1 MIERLKESHGGVIGF
16 RVIGQVTAE
25 EVTAFEEQIK
35 FLIAQR
41 RNRPIGIVADLSQ
54 MDSVDWKARWEEM
67 RFLQKY
73 TNHIARI
80 AVIGADTW
88 ETVAGMAL
96 TGMAL
101 LQGET
106 LYFHTSETLH
116 AWNWART
123 SKHANEAPAP
133 RQIYAAT
140 GIWKN
145 YTPEFDI

>member
-16 RVIGQVTAE
+16 RVIGQVTAD
-25 EVTAFEEQIK
+25 EVTAFEEQIR
-35 FLIAQR
+35 FLIAER
-41 RNRPIGIVADLSQ
+41 RNRPIGIVADISQ
-54 MDSVDWKARWEEM
+54 MDGVDWKARWAEM

-106 LYFHTSETLH
+106 LYFHPSESLQ
-116 AWNWART
+116 AWHWART
-123 SKHANEAPAP
+123 SKHATDAPAP
-133 RQIYAAT
+133 RQIYAGT

>member
-1 MIERLKESHGGVIGF
+1 MIERMKESHGGVIGF
-16 RVIGQVTAE
+16 EVIGKLTAE
-25 EVTAFEEQIK
+25 EVEAFEEQIK
-35 FLIAQR
+35 FLIAKR
-41 RNRPIGIVADLSQ
+41 RRRPIGIVADLSR
-54 MDSVDWKARWEEM
+54 MESVDWKARWEEM

-80 AVIGADTW
+80 AVVGADQW
-88 ETVAGMAL
+88 ETVAGLAL

-106 LYFHTSETLH
+106 LYFHSSEILH
-116 AWNWART
+116 AWTWART
-123 SKHANEAPAP
+123 SKHANDAPAR

-145 YTPEFDI
+145 YTPEFNI

>member
-1 MIERLKESHGGVIGF
+1 
-16 RVIGQVTAE
+16 
-25 EVTAFEEQIK
+25 
-35 FLIAQR
+35 
-41 RNRPIGIVADLSQ
+41 
-54 MDSVDWKARWEEM
+54 MDRVDWKARWEEL

-106 LYFHTSETLH
+106 LYFHTSDTLH

-123 SKHANEAPAP
+123 SKHATEAPAP
-133 RQIYAAT
+133 RQIYAGT
-140 GIWKN
+140 GIWRTIRPN
-145 YTPEFDI
+145 STFRGLGLG